1 MNKLMFKGD
10 LSRFF
15 QIEKNLTF
23 PKKKNTVEFY
33 LPYFISTKGAFNRAI
48 NQPRKKLPL
57 FIKF

>member
-1 MNKLMFKGD
+1 MFKGD